1 MASRISGSC
10 CKLGRIKGRE
20 AGQPISGQALSAVKP
35 KIELSKAGVSLGA
48 AGRSEAEI
56 LGDAVAELQLLDA
69 GMLQRRWRC
78 LVGRPVPS
86 DLGRPLMLRILAYKL
101 QAQRLG
107 DLEKA
112 SLRELTSLAVGS
124 NVTAE
129 PQGAVDPQD
138 MLIGA
143 DGDTP
148 QSAPEKP
155 GTSHPVRIARPGTL
169 LVREH
174 GGVLHRVMVLD
185 AGVTWNGKTYDSLS
199 QVAFAIT
206 GTRWNGPR
214 FFGLRASAKV
224 DSSKPQ
230 GRSAAATGK
239 SDMAHRHEARGGAAR
254 TGRASLQRT
263 AP

>member
-1 MASRISGSC
+1 MKP
-10 CKLGRIKGRE
+10 KLGRATTGE
-20 AGQPISGQALSAVKP
+20 
-35 KIELSKAGVSLGA
+35 SLGA

-56 LGDAVAELQLLDA
+56 LADAIAELQLLDA
-69 GMLQRRWRC
+69 GMLQRRWRS

-107 DLEKA
+107 DLDKA
-112 SLRELTSLAVGS
+112 SLRELTGLAVGS
-124 NVTAE
+124 NVKAE
-129 PQGAVDPQD
+129 AQDLVDPQD

-148 QSAPEKP
+148 QSAPEKL
-155 GTSHPVRIARPGTL
+155 GTSAPVRIARPGTL

-185 AGVTWNGKTYDSLS
+185 AGVTWDGRTYDSLS

-214 FFGLRASAKV
+214 FFGLRASAKA
-224 DSSKPQ
+224 DRSKPQ
-230 GRSAAATGK
+230 GRSASAGR
-239 SDMAHRHEARGGAAR
+239 SDMAHRHEGRGGPAR

-263 AP
+263 IP

>member
-1 MASRISGSC
+1 M
-10 CKLGRIKGRE
+10 
-20 AGQPISGQALSAVKP
+20 KP
-35 KIELSKAGVSLGA
+35 KIGRATTCESLGTA
-48 AGRSEAEI
+48 DRSEAGI
-56 LGDAVAELQLLDA
+56 LSDAVAELQRLDA
-69 GMLQRRWRC
+69 GILQRRWRS

-107 DLEKA
+107 DLDKA

-124 NVTAE
+124 NFKAE

-143 DGDTP
+143 DGDTL

-155 GTSHPVRIARPGTL
+155 ETSAPVRIARPGTL

-185 AGVTWNGKTYDSLS
+185 EGVTWNGKTYDSLS
-199 QVAFAIT
+199 QVALAIT

-214 FFGLRASAKV
+214 FFGLRALTKA
-224 DSSKPQ
+224 DNSKPQ
-230 GRSAAATGK
+230 GRSAVAANI
-239 SDMAHRHEARGGAAR
+239 AHRHEGRGGAAGTSR
-254 TGRASLQRT
+254 TSLQRT
-263 AP
+263 TP

>member
-1 MASRISGSC
+1 
-10 CKLGRIKGRE
+10 
-20 AGQPISGQALSAVKP
+20 
-35 KIELSKAGVSLGA
+35 
-48 AGRSEAEI
+48 
-56 LGDAVAELQLLDA
+56 
-69 GMLQRRWRC
+69 MLQRRWRS

-86 DLGRPLMLRILAYKL
+86 DLGRPLMLRILAYEL

-107 DLEKA
+107 DLDKT

-124 NVTAE
+124 NVKAE
-129 PQGAVDPQD
+129 AQGSVDPQD

-148 QSAPEKP
+148 QDAPEKP
-155 GTSHPVRIARPGTL
+155 QTFAPVRIARPGTL

-199 QVAFAIT
+199 HVAFAIT

-214 FFGLRASAKV
+214 FFGLRASTKAGN
-224 DSSKPQ
+224 SKPQ
-230 GRSAAATGK
+230 GRSAAAPGR
-239 SDMAHRHEARGGAAR
+239 SDMAHRHEGRGAAR
-254 TGRASLQRT
+254 TGRVSPQRT